1 MSAQRIVV
9 VGAGFA
15 GLKCVQRLER
25 ELKGELARGEVEI
38 VVVNP
43 HDYMLYLPLLPQ
55 VAAGVIT
62 AQSVTVPLPRAIHRS
77 QRLPGQVIGLDLE
90 RKVAVVKKI
99 SEDVVDLPYDRLVIS
114 AGSVT
119 RQFDIPGLEEHGLG
133 MKNLG
138 EAAYLRDHVLS
149 QLELANASTDPEER
163 GRALPLR
170 RGRRRLRGHRDR
182 RVPRAAHRRR
192 AEALPAPRPDAGA
205 SGPSST
211 SRRGSCPSS
220 GSASARRPSTCC
232 AGAASGCGSRP
243 ASRRSPP
250 TASRSPTATRCRRR
264 RSCGRQGSPR
274 ARW

>member
-25 ELKGELARGEVEI
+25 QLKGELARGEVEI

-77 QRLPGQVIGLDLE
+77 QRLPGQVIGLDLQ

-149 QLELANASTDPEER
+149 QLELANASTDP
-163 GRALPLR
+163 
-170 RGRRRLRGHRDR
+170 
-182 RVPRAAHRRR
+182 
-192 AEALPAPRPDAGA
+192 
-205 SGPSST
+205 
-211 SRRGSCPSS
+211 
-220 GSASARRPSTCC
+220 
-232 AGAASGCGSRP
+232 
-243 ASRRSPP
+243 
-250 TASRSPTATRCRRR
+250 
-264 RSCGRQGSPR
+264 
-274 ARW
+274 